1 MKFVITKDEAKE
13 NKGIRF
19 PKDLIKK
26 IDKEASKNK
35 ISFTKFIILACIY
48 ALENME
54 DSD

>member
-1 MKFVITKDEAKE
+1 MFKIDKE
-13 NKGIRF
+13 EKILKNIRF

-35 ISFTKFIILACIY
+35 ISFTKFVILACIY

-54 DSD
+54 ENK